1 MYQQQV
7 SDNASHTTSPPDMK
21 DLLKS
26 GIMRDNTTDGLIRRT
41 VRESLI
47 VVCKK
52 KADISLC

>member
-1 MYQQQV
+1 
-7 SDNASHTTSPPDMK
+7 MK

-47 VVCKK
+47 VVCKE